1 MSYILDAL
9 TKSDKTQPI
18 ANQSSVN
25 SPSGLQS
32 PVIHTQS
39 ETKSIAWGI
48 LLTFAIFAALL
59 AGYWIGQ
66 QQLLVAKIDAN
77 ETNTNQPIKNNSQ
90 ANELNQQLTNN
101 AGNSVD
107 NQIQALTPILSPV
120 RKSAQKIAA
129 EQYFTNPP
137 TLQNQKKDN
146 KASETSDNVAKQI
159 NGLADV
165 PNQEP
170 LTDTPVEFN
179 VSAEDGISDE
189 LLSRFQSAIEE
200 TDENKVNDLAEEKQ
214 IEEVLPLNQQPN
226 WVQKGV
232 PTLDFEMHI
241 YASDGQGWIRVN
253 GEDRYEGDIISND
266 LVLDKI
272 LPQKVILN
280 FRGEQFSL
288 PALSNWQ

>member
-9 TKSDKTQPI
+9 TKSDKTQPL
-18 ANQSSVN
+18 ANQPSVN
-25 SPSGLQS
+25 SPPGIQS

-48 LLTFAIFAALL
+48 LLTIAIFSALL

-77 ETNTNQPIKNNSQ
+77 ETNTNQQINSNSQ
-90 ANELNQQLTNN
+90 ASQLNQQLTNN
-101 AGNSVD
+101 VKDDVN
-107 NQIQALTPILSPV
+107 NQMQVPV
-120 RKSAQKIAA
+120 PVLNPVKQSAQKIAA

-137 TLQNQKKDN
+137 TRQNQKKDN
-146 KASETSDNVAKQI
+146 KASETSDNVAKQ
-159 NGLADV
+159 NNVLTDV
-165 PNQEP
+165 PNQEL

-200 TDENKVNDLAEEKQ
+200 TDENKVNKLAKAKQ
-214 IEEVLPLNQQPN
+214 MEEVLPLSQQPN
-226 WVQKGV
+226 WVQQGV
-232 PTLDFEMHI
+232 PILDFEMHI

-253 GEDRYEGDIISND
+253 GEDKYEGDIVSND